1 MFLDIVL
8 LLIGIAIV
16 IWGADKFTD
25 GASSMARRWNVS
37 EMVIGL
43 TVVAMGTSM
52 PEFLQRSGGQCRY
65 ECRKCGWKQ
74 CFQYTAYCRLFCHH
88 DVHVV
93 DKETVNERYSFCDL
107 LFANIGGL
115 VQ

>member
-8 LLIGIAIV
+8 LLVGIAV
-16 IWGADKFTD
+16 VVWGADKFTD

-52 PEFLQRSGGQCRY
+52 PEFVVSFFSALDGSADMSVGNVVGSNIF
-65 ECRKCGWKQ
+65 KCVEKIKCWSYSYSALRNKKRR
-74 CFQYTAYCRLFCHH
+74 TTT
-88 DVHVV
+88 VV
-93 DKETVNERYSFCDL
+93 L
-107 LFANIGGL
+107 LNCKIL
-115 VQ
+115 N

>member
-37 EMVIGL
+37 EMVIGNCSCHGHQYAR
-43 TVVAMGTSM
+43 VCGK
-52 PEFLQRSGGQCRY
+52 FL
-65 ECRKCGWKQ
+65 
-74 CFQYTAYCRLFCHH
+74 
-88 DVHVV
+88 
-93 DKETVNERYSFCDL
+93 
-107 LFANIGGL
+107 
-115 VQ
+115 